1 MPEKWT
7 GRVVG
12 RMHVEQISTADL
24 AREMGVTRAYVS
36 MLLNCSKKPEGA
48 RERVEGALEAIIEKR
63 RHNAEKEES

>member
-48 RERVEGALEAIIEKR
+48 RERVEGALEKIIAR
-63 RHNAEKEES
+63 RNAEKEES